1 MTEGSIED
9 LLVSINKSHYNNE
22 YSSELSHGE
31 LDIAFKSLKRNKA
44 EVSADEFSGKVNMAS
59 ARKSYPKRSN
69 YSVQDLIEYMGESDE
84 LSDISSND
92 GSSNEGSVKSVTEE
106 KIICS
111 SSADDDNE
119 TDLLDTDVMQL
130 EQDNTND
137 EPNWVKI
144 DGYKAN
150 FAKFEGN
157 AGPHPSFIVNSTPL
171 TIFEA
176 FVTDDLVDLI
186 VEQSNLFAVQYR
198 KNNIIKDRSRVQK
211 WIPLGRNDI
220 RLYIAFILYRGILWK
235 PTHAMYFST
244 NPLFDTPLI
253 RKVLSFDRFCL
264 VEKFLHFVD
273 NSSLPIHFCK
283 KAKIKPIYDYLVN
296 KFKTLYIPNKNIS
309 IDESL
314 LLWKGH
320 LSWKQ
325 YFPSKRSRFGIK
337 SFALCES
344 ATGYIWNCFLYTGKE
359 MTESFAPDLKKYK
372 YQASKIVITLMDNLI
387 VRYDTK
393 TNIMCTKWRDKKD
406 VHMLS
411 TCVQNDTI
419 TVK

>member
-1 MTEGSIED
+1 
-9 LLVSINKSHYNNE
+9 
-22 YSSELSHGE
+22 
-31 LDIAFKSLKRNKA
+31 
-44 EVSADEFSGKVNMAS
+44 MAS

-106 KIICS
+106 EIICS

-157 AGPHPSFIVNSTPL
+157 AGPRPSFIVNRTPL

-198 KNNIIKDRSRVQK
+198 KNNIIKDKSRIQK

-244 NPLFDTPLI
+244 NPLFDTPII

-264 VEKFLHFVD
+264 IEKFLHFVD

-309 IDESL
+309 IDEL
-314 LLWKGH
+314 QLLWKGH

-325 YFPSKRSRFGIK
+325 YIPSKRSRFGMK

-372 YQASKIVITLMDNLI
+372 YQATKIVITLMDNLI
-387 VRYDTK
+387 GNGYCLHIDNWYTSYEICKVLLDHNTDCIGTLRNNRKQLPQDIK
-393 TNIMCTKWRDKKD
+393 NLKLKLVI
-406 VHMLS
+406 L
-411 TCVQNDTI
+411 
-419 TVK
+419 

>member
-1 MTEGSIED
+1 ME
-9 LLVSINKSHYNNE
+9 
-22 YSSELSHGE
+22 
-31 LDIAFKSLKRNKA
+31 
-44 EVSADEFSGKVNMAS
+44 
-59 ARKSYPKRSN
+59 
-69 YSVQDLIEYMGESDE
+69 ESDE

-106 KIICS
+106 EIICS

-119 TDLLDTDVMQL
+119 TDLLDTGVMQL
-130 EQDNTND
+130 EQDNTTD

-150 FAKFEGN
+150 FFK
-157 AGPHPSFIVNSTPL
+157 
-171 TIFEA
+171 FEA

-211 WIPLGRNDI
+211 WIPLVRNDI

-264 VEKFLHFVD
+264 IEKFLHIVD
-273 NSSLPIHFCK
+273 N
-283 KAKIKPIYDYLVN
+283 N
-296 KFKTLYIPNKNIS
+296 
-309 IDESL
+309 ESQ
-314 LLWKGH
+314 LLWKSH

-325 YFPSKRSRFGIK
+325 YIPSKRSRFGMK

-372 YQASKIVITLMDNLI
+372 YQATKIVITLMDYLI
-387 VRYDTK
+387 GNGYCLHIDNWYTSYEICKVLLDHNTDCIDTLLRYDTK
-393 TNIMCTKWRDKKD
+393 TNIMYTKWRDKKD

-419 TVK
+419 TVNKAGREKNIPIVIHEYNKNMGGDDRSD